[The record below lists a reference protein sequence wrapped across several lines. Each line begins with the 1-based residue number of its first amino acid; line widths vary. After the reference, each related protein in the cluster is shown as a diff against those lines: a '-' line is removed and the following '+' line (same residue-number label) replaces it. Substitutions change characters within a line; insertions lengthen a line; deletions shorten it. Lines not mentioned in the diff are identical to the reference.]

1 MEIFVRVEVS
11 GPGGGLALAD
21 VMVSVE
27 PAHSV
32 AELVDALSAGLGY
45 DVDPGWTL
53 TRTDRGEI
61 LDRSMLLV
69 EVGLVSGEHVLL
81 GAPSPAGT
89 SDAAS
94 AGRAGEAERALQIV
108 VCSGPDVGRTQRLE
122 PGLGLIGRDGSC
134 WFVLA
139 DPQVGRAHV
148 RLQWDGAQGLS
159 IVGRDPDF
167 PVMVDG
173 EPVTAETE
181 ISVGQLIRLGA
192 STLAVR
198 WTESSPSG
206 HRSHL
211 GDIPFHRTPYYPA
224 PVEPVLFEPLGDV
237 PEKPEP
243 TPFAYLAALMP
254 LILGVALALLYSPR
268 FLIFA
273 AFSPIV
279 AIAGYFDQRRRVR
292 RRFGQGEERFRQ
304 RLVERGAEVRRALVE
319 ERARRFFGGP
329 DLATLAERA
338 RTRSVEL
345 WVRDRGATDVLRIRV
360 GLGATTPL
368 VTVRSE
374 SRGDETLR
382 DEIDAEMEAIT
393 AMNDVPVAIDLM
405 SAGVLGLVGDD
416 RDTTALAT
424 SLVIQACCL
433 HSPEDL
439 IVAAL
444 VAEKRAMANW
454 LKWLPHVRSPS
465 SPIAGAHL
473 AGDRTRA
480 DQLLKELLVVAEQ
493 RLAANDRGSSGY
505 WPRLLVII
513 DRRLEPEPSLVSRLF
528 DLGPTVGIAVV
539 WLTAGKD
546 RVPRQAEAVV
556 TCRSLLDQ
564 RSSVVSYTDP
574 DLDDE
579 PLQIERLDSRGAD
592 TITRSLAPLRDASS
606 ATSSSALPRLVT
618 LHHALDTEDV
628 DADWVRSQWSID
640 RGDSLP
646 GPMGMAANGP
656 LMLDLVHHGPHGL
669 IGGTSGAGKSELLMS
684 MVAGLMALNPPNRAN
699 FLFIDYKGGASS
711 EVFRDAPHTVGC
723 VTNLDALLARRA
735 LTSLRAELNRRMDL
749 LHGRAKDVGELLAIS
764 PEEAPPSLVIVV
776 DEFATLVK
784 EVPEFMVGIVDI
796 AQRGRSLGI
805 HLILATQ
812 RPSGAVNENILANT
826 NLRISLRMLDGAES
840 LSVIGTPDAAAIPT
854 PLKGRG
860 FARLGPGELVPFQT
874 AWSGAPLLAAEGPPP
889 VQVVPFTSATVGPTA
904 ASPTSAQTSTAGTQI
919 DELLASIREAASV
932 LRLPES
938 RSPWLDELPEQLSLR
953 SVRRSRLDRLSDGA
967 SGFVV
972 PITLVDDPD
981 AQDQY
986 GGLIDFEADGGLLV
1000 FGAGGSG
1007 KTTALRTLAVSAAI
1021 DDDHQGGG
1029 TLTIFGLDF
1038 ASRQLTVLSSLPQC
1052 AAIATGDDLE
1062 AVTRIVTLLVSE
1074 LDRRLAVAAEAGRRG
1089 ADAPDFDRVLLLI
1102 DDYGSLAQSFEGAGV
1117 SAALYVWLERINR
1130 LIVDGRQ
1137 VGIHTAAT
1145 ASRRAA
1151 VRSGVLS
1158 AMANR
1163 IVLRQSDAAA
1173 YVELD
1178 VSAPMI
1184 GDLDLPPGRG
1194 FINASKLCQVAVVTA
1209 DPPLSAGSQPSD
1221 DTRSSGDGT
1230 STASAQQQAVRAV
1243 ASILQGSV
1251 ADGLATEPLP
1261 VQVPPTRP
1269 TGRSLSAVLGIA
1281 DLTLEPIELDLS
1293 VSDLAVLGDPRS
1305 GRSTAL
1311 ATLACHLVANG
1322 SDVWLAGVAGS
1333 PLTGLASSVA
1343 QSAFGRGVA
1352 LLPFLQEL
1360 LSGLEADP
1368 SLLLVIDDVD
1378 LLEDPALDSIFG
1390 LLLQAGL
1397 RFAASTGSLR
1407 GYSTSPLIQAMK
1419 KARSVLMLRPSDA
1432 HEIQEATGV
1441 AVSLRPGPAMAPGRA
1456 VLVANRYPTVI
1467 QVSNFFGE

>member
-1 MEIFVRVEVS
+1 M
-11 GPGGGLALAD
+11 LAE

-32 AELVDALSAGLGY
+32 AELVDAVSAELGLGF
-45 DVDPGWTL
+45 DPGWTL
-53 TRTDRGEI
+53 TRNHSAEV
-61 LDRSMLLV
+61 LDRSFLLV
-69 EVGLVSGEHVLL
+69 DVGLVSGEHVRL
-81 GAPSPAGT
+81 GAPSPAGSSEGST
-89 SDAAS
+89 S
-94 AGRAGEAERALQIV
+94 AGRSLKEECSLQIV
-108 VCSGPDVGRTQRLE
+108 VCSGPDVGRTKRLK

-139 DPQVGRAHV
+139 DPRVGRVHV
-148 RLQWDGAQGLS
+148 RLRWDGAEGLS
-159 IVGRDPDF
+159 IVGPDPDL
-167 PVMVDG
+167 PIAVDG
-173 EPVTAETE
+173 EPVTSDTE

-198 WTESSPSG
+198 WTEPSPSG
-206 HRSHL
+206 HGNHL

-224 PVEPVLFEPLGDV
+224 PVEPVLFEPMGDV

-254 LILGVALALLYSPR
+254 LILGGALALLYSPR

-273 AFSPIV
+273 AFSPVV

-292 RRFGQGEERFRQ
+292 RRFGRGEERFRQ
-304 RLVERGAEVRRALVE
+304 RLDERGAEVRRALIE
-319 ERARRFFGGP
+319 ERARRFLGGP

-345 WVRDRGATDVLRIRV
+345 WVRDRSATDVLSIRV
-360 GLGATTPL
+360 GLGSTTPR

-374 SRGDETLR
+374 SRGDEALR
-382 DEIDAEMEAIT
+382 DEVNSQMGAIT
-393 AMNDVPVAIDLM
+393 AMCDVPVAIDLM

-439 IVAAL
+439 VIAAL
-444 VAEKRAMANW
+444 VAEERAMDAW
-454 LKWLPHVRSPS
+454 LKWLPHVRSPN
-465 SPIAGAHL
+465 SPIAGSHL
-473 AGDRTRA
+473 AVDRTRA
-480 DQLLKELLVVAEQ
+480 DQLLKEMLVVAEQ
-493 RLAANDRGSSGY
+493 RLAANDRSPSGY

-546 RVPRQAEAVV
+546 RVPRQANAVV
-556 TCRSLLDQ
+556 TCRSLLDEQ
-564 RSSVVSYTDP
+564 PSIMSHTDP
-574 DLDDE
+574 GREDE
-579 PLQIERLDSRGAD
+579 PLQIERLGTPGAD
-592 TITRSLAPLRDASS
+592 IIARSLAPLRDASS

-628 DADWVRSQWSID
+628 DADWVLSQWSID
-640 RGDSLP
+640 RGHSLP
-646 GPMGMAANGP
+646 GPMGMSANGP
-656 LMLDLVHHGPHGL
+656 LVLDLVHHGPHGL

-684 MVAGLMALNPPNRAN
+684 MVAGLMALNSPDRAN
-699 FLFIDYKGGASS
+699 FLFVDYKGGASS

-723 VTNLDALLARRA
+723 VTNLDSVLARRA
-735 LTSLRAELNRRMDL
+735 LTSLRAELNHRMDL

-764 PEEAPPSLVIVV
+764 PEDAPPSLVIVI

-874 AWSGAPLLAAEGPPP
+874 AWSGAPLLVTEGPAP
-889 VQVVPFTSATVGPTA
+889 VQVVPFTLATVGPSA
-904 ASPTSAQTSTAGTQI
+904 APATSAPTSTARTQLE
-919 DELLASIREAASV
+919 ELLTSIRKAGSH
-932 LRLPES
+932 LGLPES
-938 RSPWLDELPEQLSLR
+938 RSPWLDELPERLSLP
-953 SVRRSRLDRLSDGA
+953 SLRRSKLDLSSDGA

-972 PITLVDDPD
+972 PIALVDDPE

-986 GGLIDFEADGGLLV
+986 MGLVDFEADGGLLV

-1007 KTTALRTLAVSAAI
+1007 KTTALRTLALSAAI
-1021 DDDHQGGG
+1021 DDDGRGGQ

-1038 ASRQLTVLSSLPQC
+1038 ASRQLTVVASLPQC
-1052 AAIATGDDLE
+1052 AAVATGDDLE
-1062 AVTRIVTLLVSE
+1062 AVTRIVTVLESE
-1074 LDRRLAVAAEAGRRG
+1074 LDRRLAMAAEAGRRG
-1089 ADAPDFDRVLLLI
+1089 ADAPDFGRVLLLI
-1102 DDYGSLAQSFEGAGV
+1102 DDYGSLTQSFEGAGV

-1163 IVLRQSDAAA
+1163 IVLRQTDAAA

-1178 VSAPMI
+1178 VSAAMV

-1194 FINASKLCQVAVVTA
+1194 FINASKLCQVAVMIA
-1209 DPPLSAGSQPSD
+1209 DTPPSD
-1221 DTRSSGDGT
+1221 VDWSA
-1230 STASAQQQAVRAV
+1230 ASAQQQAVRA
-1243 ASILQGSV
+1243 AAATLQGSV
-1251 ADGLATEPLP
+1251 AEGLATEALP
-1261 VQVPPTRP
+1261 VQVPPGRP
-1269 TGRSLSAVLGIA
+1269 TGRSLTVELGIA

-1293 VSDLAVLGDPRS
+1293 VSDLAVLGQPRS

-1311 ATLACHLVANG
+1311 ATVAAHLVANG
-1322 SDVWLAGVAGS
+1322 SEVWLAGATGS
-1333 PLTGLASSVA
+1333 PLVGLESLGA
-1343 QSAFGRGVA
+1343 QSAFGRGAA
-1352 LLPFLQEL
+1352 LLGFLEEL
-1360 LSGLEADP
+1360 LSALEAGP
-1368 SLLLVIDDVD
+1368 SSPLLLVDDVD
-1378 LLEDPALDSIFG
+1378 LLDDPVLDPVLG

-1419 KARSVLMLRPSDA
+1419 KARSILVLGPSDA
-1432 HEIQEATGV
+1432 HEMQEATGV
-1441 AVSLRPGPAMAPGRA
+1441 AVNLRPGLAMPPGRA
-1456 VLVANRYPTVI
+1456 LLVANRFPTVI
-1467 QVSNFFGE
+1467 QVSNFFGEQGHSMPCSRA